1 MFTVFGRSKVKAEE
15 RAAKKL
21 GISVDCLDWQKESLA
36 QKTKEIFEKM
46 RPTKISRVYSNYS
59 EAEQYLAL
67 VRKGNTAEDCVIK
80 IGSRDIDDINP
91 KTGRQYPIQW
101 N

>member
-36 QKTKEIFEKM
+36 QKTKEIF
-46 RPTKISRVYSNYS
+46 
-59 EAEQYLAL
+59 
-67 VRKGNTAEDCVIK
+67 
-80 IGSRDIDDINP
+80 
-91 KTGRQYPIQW
+91 
-101 N
+101 